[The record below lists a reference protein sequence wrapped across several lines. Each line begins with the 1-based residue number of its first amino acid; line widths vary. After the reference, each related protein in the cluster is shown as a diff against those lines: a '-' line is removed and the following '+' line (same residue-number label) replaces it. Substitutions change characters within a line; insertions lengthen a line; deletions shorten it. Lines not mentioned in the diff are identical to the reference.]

1 MLGRGIGISEE
12 KLRHMGDGALPDGVY
27 SEAEAAIVRYAQRS
41 TRMLSIDNTTYQ
53 ALAKHFS
60 VQQIIEIC
68 LNVGLA
74 QITNRFN
81 ATFLS
86 DVDDYILDANKR
98 ADSAVGPARFTIRRC
113 RLSSPKLKQ
122 NQNFTRLPCTSVP
135 SAAGRLTRSWAACSS
150 TSVLPVIQPKLR
162 WK

>member
-12 KLRHMGDGALPDGVY
+12 KLQHLGDNPLPEGVY
-27 SEAEAAIVRYAQRS
+27 TDAEAAIIRYAQKS
-41 TRMLSIDNTTYQ
+41 TKMLPIDDSTYQ

-81 ATFLS
+81 ATFLTE
-86 DVDDYILDANKR
+86 VDDYIVDANE
-98 ADSAVGPARFTIRRC
+98 RRLAQQGGAPPTLKSSQ
-113 RLSSPKLKQ
+113 RLIS
-122 NQNFTRLPCTSVP
+122 N
-135 SAAGRLTRSWAACSS
+135 W
-150 TSVLPVIQPKLR
+150 
-162 WK
+162 

>member
-1 MLGRGIGISEE
+1 
-12 KLRHMGDGALPDGVY
+12 MGDDPLPDGVY
-27 SEAEAAIVRYAQRS
+27 SEQEAAIVRYAQRS
-41 TRMLSIDNTTYQ
+41 TKMLSIDNTTYQ

-98 ADSAVGPARFTIRRC
+98 ADSAVGAWSDSLSADADLVC
-113 RLSSPKLKQ
+113 LSSSRTKTL
-122 NQNFTRLPCTSVP
+122 RGLE
-135 SAAGRLTRSWAACSS
+135 AWSS
-150 TSVLPVIQPKLR
+150 TCE
-162 WK
+162 

>member
-12 KLRHMGDGALPDGVY
+12 KLRHLGDDPLPEAVY
-27 SEAEAAIVRYAQRS
+27 TEAEAAIIRYAQKS
-41 TRMLSIDNTTYQ
+41 TKLLPIDDSTYQ

-81 ATFLS
+81 ATFLTE
-86 DVDDYILDANKR
+86 VDDYIVDANEQAAR
-98 ADSAVGPARFTIRRC
+98 A
-113 RLSSPKLKQ
+113 
-122 NQNFTRLPCTSVP
+122 
-135 SAAGRLTRSWAACSS
+135 AATCPIHS
-150 TSVLPVIQPKLR
+150 
-162 WK
+162 

>member
-12 KLRHMGDGALPDGVY
+12 KLRHMGDDPLPDGVY
-27 SEAEAAIVRYAQRS
+27 REAEAAIVRYARRS
-41 TRMLSIDNTTYQ
+41 TKMLSIDNATYQ

-81 ATFLS
+81 ATFLT

-98 ADSAVGPARFTIRRC
+98 ADSVVGVCPIRY
-113 RLSSPKLKQ
+113 PPM
-122 NQNFTRLPCTSVP
+122 T
-135 SAAGRLTRSWAACSS
+135 A
-150 TSVLPVIQPKLR
+150 
-162 WK
+162 

>member
-12 KLRHMGDGALPDGVY
+12 KLRHMGDDPLPDGVY

-41 TRMLSIDNTTYQ
+41 TKMLSIDNTTYQ

-81 ATFLS
+81 ATFLT

-98 ADSAVGPARFTIRRC
+98 ADSAVG
-113 RLSSPKLKQ
+113 
-122 NQNFTRLPCTSVP
+122 
-135 SAAGRLTRSWAACSS
+135 ACPIHYPPMP
-150 TSVLPVIQPKLR
+150 T
-162 WK
+162 

>member
-12 KLRHMGDGALPDGVY
+12 KLAHLGDDPLPDGVY

-41 TRMLSIDNTTYQ
+41 TKMLHIDEATYQ

-60 VQQIIEIC
+60 VQQMIEIC

-74 QITNRFN
+74 QMTNRFN

-86 DVDDYILDANKR
+86 DVDDYILQANER
-98 ADSAVGPARFTIRRC
+98 AGCTEGACPTHFPPKSA
-113 RLSSPKLKQ
+113 
-122 NQNFTRLPCTSVP
+122 
-135 SAAGRLTRSWAACSS
+135 
-150 TSVLPVIQPKLR
+150 
-162 WK
+162 

>member
-1 MLGRGIGISEE
+1 
-12 KLRHMGDGALPDGVY
+12 MGDDPLPDGIY

-41 TRMLSIDNTTYQ
+41 TKMLTIDDPTYQ

-60 VQQIIEIC
+60 MQQIIEIC

-86 DVDDYILDANKR
+86 DVDDYILNANQR
-98 ADSAVGPARFTIRRC
+98 ADSARARFIIRRC
-113 RLSSPKLKQ
+113 RLRACNK
-122 NQNFTRLPCTSVP
+122 TLPRFAV
-135 SAAGRLTRSWAACSS
+135 A
-150 TSVLPVIQPKLR
+150 
-162 WK
+162 

>member
-12 KLRHMGDGALPDGVY
+12 KLRHLSDDPLPDGVY

-41 TRMLSIDNTTYQ
+41 TKVLSIDDTTYQ

-60 VQQIIEIC
+60 IQQMIEIC

-74 QITNRFN
+74 QITNRLN

-86 DVDDYILDANKR
+86 DVDEYILEANNR
-98 ADSAVGPARFTIRRC
+98 ADD
-113 RLSSPKLKQ
+113 
-122 NQNFTRLPCTSVP
+122 
-135 SAAGRLTRSWAACSS
+135 AAGACPIHYPPMS
-150 TSVLPVIQPKLR
+150 I
-162 WK
+162 

>member
-12 KLRHMGDGALPDGVY
+12 KLRHLGDDPLPDGVY
-27 SEAEAAIVRYAQRS
+27 SEAEAAIIRYAQRS
-41 TRMLSIDNTTYQ
+41 TKVLTIDETTYQ

-60 VQQIIEIC
+60 IQQMIEIC

-86 DVDDYILDANKR
+86 DIDDYILEANKR
-98 ADSAVGPARFTIRRC
+98 AGGTAE
-113 RLSSPKLKQ
+113 
-122 NQNFTRLPCTSVP
+122 PC
-135 SAAGRLTRSWAACSS
+135 
-150 TSVLPVIQPKLR
+150 PVHLMPT
-162 WK
+162 